1 MFGVDQAPR
10 YVAETAAAMA
20 RLQEM
25 TSPGQ
30 YAALVGR
37 AERLLDG
44 MFTVERGRPPPCGP
58 SGLRDELRERCRV
71 PSPAHRDGRAG
82 RAERPG
88 AGGDLPGSS
97 GACHDEL
104 CRRPGRPELRL
115 DQLRAS

>member
-44 MFTVERGRPPPCGP
+44 MFTVETNVDP
-58 SGLRDELRERCRV
+58 ELMAKIAIRERFVAPRV
-71 PSPAHRDGRAG
+71 KQIILMVATRQLIENLAQAWGVHAPAKRLAVRRAPV
-82 RAERPG
+82 A
-88 AGGDLPGSS
+88 A
-97 GACHDEL
+97 AT
-104 CRRPGRPELRL
+104 
-115 DQLRAS
+115 A